1 MCVLVSLALPQDV
14 ILERETFF
22 PEERSF
28 RQGQRLN
35 REAGEAVK
43 TPGVFAKEE
52 EQPLLGGCRTTNQT
66 LLEILVLLGAKM
78 HVGEVLEFLL
88 DLN

>member
-1 MCVLVSLALPQDV
+1 MRD
-14 ILERETFF
+14 FF
-22 PEERSF
+22 PEEHSA

-35 REAGEAVK
+35 REAVEAIK
-43 TPGVFAKEE
+43 TPEMFVEE
-52 EQPLLGGCRTTNQT
+52 EQPLLSGCRTTNQT

-88 DLN
+88 DLS

>member
-1 MCVLVSLALPQDV
+1 MGD
-14 ILERETFF
+14 FF
-22 PEERSF
+22 PEERSS

-43 TPGVFAKEE
+43 TPGMFAEE
-52 EQPLLGGCRTTNQT
+52 EQSLLGGCRTTNQT

-88 DLN
+88 DLT

>member
-1 MCVLVSLALPQDV
+1 MGD
-14 ILERETFF
+14 FF
-22 PEERSF
+22 LEERF
-28 RQGQRLN
+28 PPQGQRLN

-43 TPGVFAKEE
+43 TPEMFVEE
-52 EQPLLGGCRTTNQT
+52 EQPLLSGCRRTNQT

-88 DLN
+88 DLS

>member
-1 MCVLVSLALPQDV
+1 MGD
-14 ILERETFF
+14 FF
-22 PEERSF
+22 PEEHSA

-35 REAGEAVK
+35 REAVEAIK
-43 TPGVFAKEE
+43 TPEMFVEE

-88 DLN
+88 DLS